1 MPKGRVEI
9 LNTYCKSC
17 SLCVDACPKKVLR
30 ISDRINNKGY
40 RYVEQFGEDCIGCGI
55 CAVRC
60 PDGVIEVF
68 REDMAQEGALI

>member
-9 LNTYCKSC
+9 LNEYCKSC

-30 ISDRINNKGY
+30 ISDKINDKGY
-40 RYVEQFGEDCIGCGI
+40 RYVEQVGEDCIGCGI

-60 PDGVIEVF
+60 PDAVIEVF
-68 REDMAQEGALI
+68 REEIV